1 MKLSEAIKNG
11 NWTVDV
17 PDTDALE
24 FSEKTGDGLSFRKQ
38 VIYVGDHQKGKM
50 KFSVDEKLIDHW
62 VKTGADMLS
71 NEIKIPLPKRHS
83 EDVEDSRGVVT
94 GFEKGTDSKGRLGL
108 FMFGKFRDKKA
119 AKMMKT
125 ADVSLYSPVKR
136 QIGGVTYQR
145 PLTHV
150 ALTDYPVI
158 RGLDGFARL
167 SLSYEDTDL
176 ELEDGK
182 GMAGKGMAGKG
193 MDGKNMGKSVR
204 KQIQRLMDNGWTLE
218 EIADMVDS
226 DSDMLGSI
234 RSGEIKNPPQSLLMA
249 LMKLKA
255 KKKMAMDYENGETCP
270 VCAARRAK
278 KAKKKAMKKKRMMEE
293 ADALSEDDTLTGD
306 AFVFSALE
314 TAKIDKMG
322 KRLAKKFG
330 SSYAAKTVDGDV
342 LVCAEVPEDCE
353 AYFAFSG

>member
-71 NEIKIPLPKRHS
+71 NEVKIPLPKRHS

-108 FMFGKFRDKKA
+108 FMFGRFRDKKA

-182 GMAGKGMAGKG
+182 GMAGK
-193 MDGKNMGKSVR
+193 NTGKSVR

-218 EIADMVDS
+218 EIGDMVDR
-226 DSDMLGSI
+226 DSSTLGAI
-234 RSGEIKNPPQSLLMA
+234 RSGEIKNPPQSLLTA

-270 VCAARRAK
+270 ACAARRAK
-278 KAKKKAMKKKRMMEE
+278 KAKKKAKKKKRLMEK
-293 ADALSEDDTLTGD
+293 ADALSEDDDTLTGD

-322 KRLAKKFG
+322 NRLAKKFG

-353 AYFAFSG
+353 AYFAFTG